1 MAIPWIIG
9 GDCHGL
15 RPRND
20 SGIWRLSL
28 LCQIDSG
35 SFVEVFSGFFGGQP
49 VFRPVA
55 APCGNEGGFKQVF
68 VDDDGAKIGD
78 RLFVIVLYGAF
89 LFFQPFGMFDE
100 VFRISQI
107 TG

>member
-1 MAIPWIIG
+1 MIG
-9 GDCHGL
+9 
-15 RPRND
+15 
-20 SGIWRLSL
+20 LSL
-28 LCQIDSG
+28 FGQVDAGGIKEG
-35 SFVEVFSGFFGGQP
+35 FGG
-49 VFRPVA
+49 FRRSQAVLGAVA
-55 APCGNEGGFKQVF
+55 APGGNQGGFKQVF